1 MPPSVGD
8 PMYFVWWL
16 VFMMLAQCPLRMHD
30 NYTVVGAGQS
40 IYGAETTPLFMR
52 IYEMVTCGKMKLS
65 KFKTVFCDIIARENL
80 RTQIVVLIDM
90 AICHHG
96 NHIAVLQEFIIATT
110 MQIKTIRQTSPP
122 ITPSQLRSKIRV
134 CDMIIDV
141 CTRMLNPLL
150 HHRAIVAAVQAES
163 PIRFLEQELRDLA
176 IEYTDEGILVPGQ
189 S

>member
-1 MPPSVGD
+1 
-8 PMYFVWWL
+8 
-16 VFMMLAQCPLRMHD
+16 MHD

-80 RTQIVVLIDM
+80 RTQIEVLIDM
-90 AICHHG
+90 AIYHHG
-96 NHIAVLQEFIIATT
+96 NHIAVLEEFLIAAT

-134 CDMIIDV
+134 CDTIIDV
-141 CTRMLNPLL
+141 CTIMLNPLL
-150 HHRAIVAAVQAES
+150 HHRVS
-163 PIRFLEQELRDLA
+163 
-176 IEYTDEGILVPGQ
+176 
-189 S
+189 

>member
-1 MPPSVGD
+1 M
-8 PMYFVWWL
+8 
-16 VFMMLAQCPLRMHD
+16 A
-30 NYTVVGAGQS
+30 
-40 IYGAETTPLFMR
+40 
-52 IYEMVTCGKMKLS
+52 TCGKMKLS